1 MVGQVNTF
9 QVAVISSDDD
19 TYVEFLYPENG
30 IQWIKGTGTASA
42 LPDALAQAGFI
53 SADGRMYT
61 LKGSG
66 TDQVLNLHE

>member
-1 MVGQVNTF
+1 MNTF

-19 TYVEFLYPENG
+19 SYVEFLYPDNG
-30 IQWIKGTGTASA
+30 IQWIKGTGSASS

-53 SADGRMYT
+53 SPDGRMYT

-66 TDQVLNLHE
+66 TDQVLHLNEYAEL